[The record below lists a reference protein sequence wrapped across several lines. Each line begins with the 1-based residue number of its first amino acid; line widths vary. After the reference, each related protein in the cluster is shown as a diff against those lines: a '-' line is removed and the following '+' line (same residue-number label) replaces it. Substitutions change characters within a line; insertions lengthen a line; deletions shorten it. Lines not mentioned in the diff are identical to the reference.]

1 MKMNQSIKTTMSLA
15 AAMGGLA
22 LTAGMANAALSI
34 TSSGFSGTSL
44 AVDTT
49 GTSDWGYA
57 PSGQFP
63 TPLYSDLAYSASGV
77 SGNAVVSDS
86 STIGAVTV
94 SNNSV
99 ASKTANAVIFTFDG
113 NNAIGAFGNLQSG
126 EQDAWDITFNDL
138 TVGTNVITLYLGH
151 NKGDR
156 VYDFDVFL
164 NGVADITDTSA
175 RLDTYST
182 GAYAV
187 KYEIT
192 VEATTA
198 TDDLRL
204 LFGSPNG
211 GSGEGYFAGYTV
223 AAVPEPT
230 TTALLGLGGLA
241 LILRRR
247 K

>member
-1 MKMNQSIKTTMSLA
+1 MKTHKHLA
-15 AAMGGLA
+15 AVLGLT
-22 LTAGMANAALSI
+22 LTTGMANAALTI

-57 PSGQFP
+57 PTEQFDDGV
-63 TPLYSDLAYSASGV
+63 TTNVAYSTSGNPD
-77 SGNAVVSDS
+77 NAVVSGT

-99 ASKTANAVIFTFDG
+99 GTKASTDVVFTFDG
-113 NNAIGAFGNLQSG
+113 NNAIGAFGNLASG

-151 NKGDR
+151 NQGNR

-164 NGVADITDTSA
+164 NGVSAITDTSA
-175 RLDTYST
+175 QLSTYLTPST
-182 GAYAV
+182 GGHAV

-204 LFGSPNG
+204 LFGSPS
-211 GSGEGYFAGYTV
+211 GSGGEGYFAGYTV
-223 AAVPEPT
+223 ESVPEPSS
-230 TTALLGLGGLA
+230 TALLGLGGLA